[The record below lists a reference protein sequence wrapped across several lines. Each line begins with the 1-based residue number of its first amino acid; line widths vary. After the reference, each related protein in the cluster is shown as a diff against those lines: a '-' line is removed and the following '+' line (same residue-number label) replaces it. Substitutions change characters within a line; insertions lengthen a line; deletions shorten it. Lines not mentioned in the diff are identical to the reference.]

1 MSEPELQEDFLP
13 RWQTHSHLD
22 ALSTS
27 SAQASQ
33 QVQTTPYLYPGP
45 VPPPPPQSGQQ
56 QRLQGLQ
63 QSPTVGQSQ
72 SSRQPQPPRISQ
84 LLEQEQASGFSGSSP
99 YSLSA
104 HNQLNRST
112 SLGGGVSGNTLSSRG
127 RRQHHPPDDI
137 EGAFHSDNQGVSSP
151 RGSGQSQL
159 QTSLYPSSVAYH
171 QAQTLTSQ
179 HSGNS
184 NAVPPAGGDSYSE
197 MYFSG
202 SGGGHAPKRSQTQHD
217 ASTSARSGRSPMRTN
232 TSNQSLMDS
241 YAQQSQYS
249 PTTSSSY
256 TPYPPASGSG
266 NLPPAPYHTHSRSH
280 SQAKGEAMTPPI
292 ASPYTPGAL
301 NSTPYS
307 SPYGMELSTSPVPPP
322 PRQSSNSTPNTP
334 FPYAHPSQ
342 SPGGGQYYQQDLM
355 QVDVPQHKRRA
366 SGFRRVRDSRD
377 LRPYVNAQPSGR
389 RMDASGTFLSVCRAP
404 FDALYLFRRSLSSL

>member
-33 QVQTTPYLYPGP
+33 QVQTTPYLYSGP

-56 QRLQGLQ
+56 QRLQVLQ
-63 QSPTVGQSQ
+63 QSPTSSQSQ

-84 LLEQEQASGFSGSSP
+84 LLEQEQGSGFSGSTP

-104 HNQLNRST
+104 HNQLSRSA
-112 SLGGGVSGNTLSSRG
+112 SLGGGVGGNTLSSRA
-127 RRQHHPPDDI
+127 RRHHPPDDL
-137 EGAFHSDNQGVSSP
+137 EGAFHSDNQGLSSP
-151 RGSGQSQL
+151 RSSGQSQL
-159 QTSLYPSSVAYH
+159 QTSLYPSSVAY

-184 NAVPPAGGDSYSE
+184 NTASPAGVDPYSD

-202 SGGGHAPKRSQTQHD
+202 GPAPKRSQTQHD
-217 ASTSARSGRSPMRTN
+217 VNTSARSGRSPMRAN

-249 PTTSSSY
+249 PTTASSY
-256 TPYPPASGSG
+256 APYPPASGSG
-266 NLPPAPYHTHSRSH
+266 NLPPPSYQTHSRSH
-280 SQAKGEAMTPPI
+280 SQAKREQMTPPI
-292 ASPYTPGAL
+292 TSPYTPGAL

-307 SPYGMELSTSPVPPP
+307 SPYSMDSSTSPAPPP

-377 LRPYVNAQPSGR
+377 LRPYVNAQPGGR
-389 RMDASGTFLSVCRAP
+389 RMDASGTFLSVCCAP
-404 FDALYLFRRSLSSL
+404 FDGLYLIR

>member
-22 ALSTS
+22 ALSS
-27 SAQASQ
+27 STTQAPQ
-33 QVQTTPYLYPGP
+33 QTQATPYLYTGG

-56 QRLQGLQ
+56 QRLQALQ
-63 QSPTVGQSQ
+63 QSPTGGQSQ

-84 LLEQEQASGFSGSSP
+84 LLEQEQGSGFSGSSP
-99 YSLSA
+99 YNNLSG
-104 HNQLNRST
+104 HNQLNRSA
-112 SLGGGVSGNTLSSRG
+112 SLGGGASGATSSVRG
-127 RRQHHPPDDI
+127 RRQHHPPDDL
-137 EGAFHSDNQGVSSP
+137 EGAFHSDNQGLSSP

-184 NAVPPAGGDSYSE
+184 NTASPAAGDPYSD
-197 MYFSG
+197 MYFNG
-202 SGGGHAPKRSQTQHD
+202 SGAGHAPKRSQTQHD
-217 ASTSARSGRSPMRTN
+217 ASTSVRSGRSPMRSN
-232 TSNQSLMDS
+232 TSNQSLIDS
-241 YAQQSQYS
+241 YTQQSQYS
-249 PTTSSSY
+249 PTTASSY
-256 TPYPPASGSG
+256 APYPPTSGSG
-266 NLPPAPYHTHSRSH
+266 ALPPAPYHAHSRSH
-280 SQAKGEAMTPPI
+280 SQVKGEPMTPPI
-292 ASPYTPGAL
+292 ASAYTPGAL

-307 SPYGMELSTSPVPPP
+307 PSYGMESSTSPVPPP

-355 QVDVPQHKRRA
+355 QVDAPQHKRRA
-366 SGFRRVRDSRD
+366 SGFKRVRDARD
-377 LRPYVNAQPSGR
+377 LRPYVNAQPGGR
-389 RMDASGTFLSVCRAP
+389 RMDASGTFLSVYCAR
-404 FDALYLFRRSLSSL
+404 F